1 MEELFIH
8 LLVGI
13 FQCIAE
19 ALIEIIGEGVLELI
33 GRGFN
38 GVISGALAENA
49 GLTAIVAVFLLC
61 GSLCGAISLV
71 FFPFRVLHL
80 ARLHGIGLIMNPL
93 AAGVACLGWVR
104 PAQLEQKQNL
114 RWQSFTKGF
123 SFILGLTIVR
133 FFLAH

>member
-1 MEELFIH
+1 MEDLFIH
-8 LLVGI
+8 LLAGI
-13 FQCIAE
+13 FQFIAE
-19 ALIEIIGEGVLELI
+19 ALIEILGDGVLELI
-33 GRGFN
+33 GRGLN
-38 GVISGALAENA
+38 SVISGAIAESA

-61 GSLCGAISLV
+61 GLLCGAISLV

-93 AAGVACLGWVR
+93 AAGLACLGWVR
-104 PAQLEQKQNL
+104 PARLEQQQRL
-114 RWQSFTKGF
+114 RWQSFARGF